1 MSTYGFPT
9 KLIENKLVKEKNNE
23 NEKSKLIILKPN
35 LPEIRYE
42 KPHRSFFRP
51 LEMAMCFVFFNPA
64 KSVKLLS
71 NYLYTI
77 EKLRTAGIPF
87 YTLELSYGENFPEIK
102 KAFHI
107 RTNENNVMFH
117 KEQLCH
123 LLEKRIPWQYTKLC
137 FADADIIFEN
147 ASFYDEVCNL
157 LNENDIVQPFYS
169 AKWVNSTYQTVFQER
184 KSCALM
190 NKNGPFESKDF
201 HPGFAWAFKRS
212 WFQKVGFFQHSIT
225 GSGDTLSVS
234 AWLRMNPPKVC
245 NLKSLQNQY
254 KNFCNL
260 VEKFPPSIA
269 CGKFS
274 VYHMWHGTHFK
285 RQYVNRHLILR
296 NVEDIDDIL
305 EQNSDG
311 LFEFNYGRDHD
322 SYAMVKSVSNE
333 LKKYFEEREDD
344 EV

>member
-1 MSTYGFPT
+1 MSKYGFPT
-9 KLIENKLVKEKNNE
+9 KLMNENKLVKENE
-23 NEKSKLIILKPN
+23 NKLKLFLKPN
-35 LPEIRYE
+35 LSQIRYE
-42 KPHRSFFRP
+42 KPQRSFFRP
-51 LEMAMCFVFFNPA
+51 PEMAMCFVFFNPA

-77 EKLRTAGIPF
+77 EKLRTARIPF
-87 YTLELSYGENFPEIK
+87 YTLELCYGENSPEIK

-107 RTNENNVMFH
+107 RTQEDNVMFH

-123 LLEKRIPWQYTKLC
+123 LLEKKIPWQYTKLC

-147 ASFYDEVCNL
+147 ASFYDEICDL
-157 LNENDIVQPFYS
+157 LNANDIVQPFQS

-184 KSCALM
+184 KSCTLM
-190 NKNGPFESKDF
+190 NKKGPFESRDF
-201 HPGFAWAFKRS
+201 HPGFAWAFKRN

-234 AWLRMNPPKVC
+234 GWLQMVPPKVC
-245 NLKSLQNQY
+245 NLKSLRTQY
-254 KNFCNL
+254 ENFCNL

-274 VYHMWHGTHFK
+274 VYHLWHGTHLK

-296 NVEDIDDIL
+296 NVGEIDDIL
-305 EQNSDG
+305 EKNECG
-311 LFEFNYGRDHD
+311 LFEFNY
-322 SYAMVKSVSNE
+322 
-333 LKKYFEEREDD
+333 
-344 EV
+344 